1 MAWRELG
8 WGRVGGAI
16 VHATMHVMRTGLGNA
31 GSRDILIAFVNG
43 VLHLLEE
50 LIDVDQIVLSPNI

>member
-16 VHATMHVMRTGLGNA
+16 VHATMHVMRAGLGNA
-31 GSRDILIAFVNG
+31 SSCHILITFVDS

-50 LIDVDQIVLSPNI
+50 LIDVDQIVLGPNI